1 MIRNISD
8 GLIGRP
14 ISRKE
19 DTRLLTGKGRFTDD
33 FNLENQAYAVMVR
46 SPHPHAV
53 IKSIDIETAQKMD
66 GILGVYIGEDCIMDG
81 LSEIPHSPL
90 PKTDNDLKL
99 RARDDKE
106 VFIGPHMLLPCD
118 KVRHVGEAIAMVV
131 ADNRYQAMNAA
142 ETINIDFEVLQF
154 NLDGLKAANGGD
166 ATFLS

>member
-66 GILGVYIGEDCIMDG
+66 GILGVYIGAAI
-81 LSEIPHSPL
+81 
-90 PKTDNDLKL
+90 N
-99 RARDDKE
+99 ANY
-106 VFIGPHMLLPCD
+106 PC
-118 KVRHVGEAIAMVV
+118 
-131 ADNRYQAMNAA
+131 
-142 ETINIDFEVLQF
+142 
-154 NLDGLKAANGGD
+154 
-166 ATFLS
+166 